1 MGFISFVLYVMGSG
15 GSNNNGDPTTTTTV
29 VPGPLYCT
37 QDFSDILGS
46 SLLTIGETD
55 QSKLLKVDKADC
67 SEGSDPTNSTCDGW
81 MKYVFGSASMSG
93 YTLDAGFDE
102 TDLEVG
108 ISNTLTFTHSD
119 ADSKPVILRFA
130 ATQDDNQANEKIAIK
145 NTSDENTDCA
155 NDGTNGVDCTVT
167 ITCPGTAATSEST
180 SA

>member
-1 MGFISFVLYVMGSG
+1 MGNIFLYVMGSG
-15 GSNNNGDPTTTTTV
+15 GSTTTTTTTV

-37 QDFSDILGS
+37 QDFSDILGG

-130 ATQDDNQANEKIAIK
+130 ATQDDNQANEKIEIK
-145 NTSDENTDCA
+145 DTSGGGACDASDLST
-155 NDGTNGVDCTVT
+155 GVDCTVT
-167 ITCPGTAATSEST
+167 ITCPATAATSGST

>member
-81 MKYVFGSASMSG
+81 MKYVFDSASSLPSG
-93 YTLDAGFDE
+93 YELDTGFED

-108 ISNTLTFTHSD
+108 ITNTLTFTHTESP
-119 ADSKPVILRFA
+119 PVKLRFA
-130 ATQDDNQANEKIAIK
+130 AKQDDIPVNEKIEIK
-145 NTSDENTDCA
+145 NTSGGGDACTSDATD
-155 NDGTNGVDCTVT
+155 GVDCTVT
-167 ITCPGTAATSEST
+167 ITCPGTAAP
-180 SA
+180 

>member
-1 MGFISFVLYVMGSG
+1 MGSG
-15 GSNNNGDPTTTTTV
+15 GSTTTTTTTV

-108 ISNTLTFTHSD
+108 ISNTLTFTHSE
-119 ADSKPVILRFA
+119 SPPVKLRFA
-130 ATQDDNQANEKIAIK
+130 AKQDDIPVNEKIEIK
-145 NTSDENTDCA
+145 NTSGGGACDASDHST
-155 NDGTNGVDCTVT
+155 GVDCTVK
-167 ITCPGTAATSEST
+167 ISCPGTPPTTTSST
-180 SA
+180 TA

>member
-1 MGFISFVLYVMGSG
+1 MGVCHNIFLYVMGSG
-15 GSNNNGDPTTTTTV
+15 GSTTTTTTTV

-108 ISNTLTFTHSD
+108 ISNTLTFSHSD

-130 ATQDDNQANEKIAIK
+130 ATQDDNQANEKIEIK
-145 NTSDENTDCA
+145 DSSGGGACDASDHST
-155 NDGTNGVDCTVT
+155 GVDCTVT
-167 ITCPGTAATSEST
+167 ITCPATAATSGST